1 MKRLVKINDNEWT
14 EVDRGGAP
22 VASATISIII
32 VLVYGIIKLA
42 QYLF

>member
-14 EVDRGGAP
+14 EVDIGVAP
-22 VASATISIII
+22 VAAATISIII